1 MGYYDLEWKNLPVHH
16 NLTKTIPSLASLT
29 HNILIFPIFYQRRK
43 IESFDFAQKAHQGK
57 KDTKSLES
65 FLVNCL
71 VITVSTLGMLNS
83 WLIMMPY
90 VLLYIDLNLIDIL
103 FSFRAGFENISN
115 YPACLSV
122 YAHQF
127 GFPLVFVGLFSAYI
141 LKKHWST
148 VIENFNGVHNW
159 GRKIDLNFPPEKDQI
174 SQVQQP
180 LQGKRIKDFEFNSIC
195 KKSLKIF

>member
-1 MGYYDLEWKNLPVHH
+1 M
-16 NLTKTIPSLASLT
+16 
-29 HNILIFPIFYQRRK
+29 
-43 IESFDFAQKAHQGK
+43 
-57 KDTKSLES
+57 
-65 FLVNCL
+65 
-71 VITVSTLGMLNS
+71 
-83 WLIMMPY
+83 
-90 VLLYIDLNLIDIL
+90 
-103 FSFRAGFENISN
+103 
-115 YPACLSV
+115 SV

-195 KKSLKIF
+195 IKVLRFSNTCTFLELHVNELLKYQLPRSRRIKSTNQIMEQTSTTEGKCP

>member
-16 NLTKTIPSLASLT
+16 NLTKTIPSLASLA

-57 KDTKSLES
+57 KDSKSLES

-90 VLLYIDLNLIDIL
+90 VLLHIVKSTCLILIVKFL
-103 FSFRAGFENISN
+103 
-115 YPACLSV
+115 L
-122 YAHQF
+122 
-127 GFPLVFVGLFSAYI
+127 
-141 LKKHWST
+141 
-148 VIENFNGVHNW
+148 
-159 GRKIDLNFPPEKDQI
+159 
-174 SQVQQP
+174 
-180 LQGKRIKDFEFNSIC
+180 
-195 KKSLKIF
+195 